1 MWLPWIL
8 VPDSAPEKNPGV
20 PLTAN
25 GFDGIFKVSPV
36 SDRHGRG
43 NSWTGGAFPWWPFG
57 CWNSTPVEL
66 AGGGFRIGESLE
78 DL

>member
-1 MWLPWIL
+1 VWLPWIL

-36 SDRHGRG
+36 SDRHGQGIVGREAR
-43 NSWTGGAFPWWPFG
+43 SLGGLLAAGTRLPSNWRAAAF
-57 CWNSTPVEL
+57 V
-66 AGGGFRIGESLE
+66 
-78 DL
+78 